1 MSHLDRRLQ
10 ATGIVTKNK
19 SYKKTNPRLPCQMER
34 IIDQSWP
41 VSGAQ
46 CLKIANQLDPIYATL
61 KQKNF
66 FFMYT

>member
-19 SYKKTNPRLPCQMER
+19 SCKKTNPRLPCQMER
-34 IIDQSWP
+34 VIDQSWP